1 MSEPKV
7 WSRFS
12 AKAKDGT
19 VLKFRIQAMTED
31 RKEDLMNLLMT
42 HYVPEESMHR
52 CLGIPKNPEAMA
64 EVLEIYKDLW
74 SEKPNHNLTICVSD
88 DETETRSELF
98 GASLIILETREGK
111 SKEIIHYNPVTEL
124 LKESIK
130 IYKYLSMKYNIF
142 EKHDIDKYYYGG
154 GVVVHPKCRGLG
166 IAQEFL
172 RVRRLVC
179 KEHNIPMTGAW
190 MTSFGTQKAAVRD
203 NWETAYE
210 LNTEDIGKEVG
221 VEFENVPPTFM
232 YMIARNE

>member
-42 HYVPEESMHR
+42 YFVPEESMHKG
-52 CLGIPKNPEAMA
+52 LGIPKNPEAMA
-64 EVLEIYKDLW
+64 ELLEIYKELW
-74 SEKPNHNLTICVSD
+74 SVKPNQNLTICVSD

-98 GASLIILETREGK
+98 GASLIILDKREE
-111 SKEIIHYNPVTEL
+111 KEKLHYEPISEVI
-124 LKESIK
+124 KESIK
-130 IYKYLSMKYNIF
+130 IASCLSMKYNVF
-142 EKHDIDKYYYGG
+142 EKHDLNEFYDGR

-172 RVRRLVC
+172 KVRRLVC
-179 KEHNIPMTGAW
+179 KEHNVPMTGAW
-190 MTSFGTQKAAVRD
+190 MTSFGTQKAAIRD
-203 NWETAYE
+203 NWETVFE
-210 LNTEDIGKEVG
+210 LNTEDFAKEVG
-221 VEFENVPPTFM
+221 VKFENVPPTFM
-232 YMIARNE
+232 FMIAKVE